1 MALGSVWLV
10 PTVEKSL
17 LEEELKE
24 ERNYLYL
31 LKTDISINDFYSLK
45 Y

>member
-1 MALGSVWLV
+1 V

-17 LEEELKE
+17 LEDELKE

-31 LKTDISINDFYSLK
+31 LKTDISINDDQSLK
-45 Y
+45 NIKGVTF